1 MEGGAPEI
9 TVIIPVRNGASVLAR
24 QLSALVEQDSQVP
37 FEVVVADNGSDD
49 ETARIA
55 ADYSDRLSL
64 RVIDASAVTGA
75 SAARNEGARH
85 ARADRLAFL
94 DADDVA
100 GPGWLSALR
109 RAQEKH
115 PSAVLLGRLD
125 FSAAN
130 DPAVLRAYRYIT
142 DDPPAADVQSEAPRE
157 VDPAERTLPG
167 GNFSLSRDTWL
178 ELGGMREDFPYGAED
193 LDLGL
198 RASDAGHSVVFVP
211 DAVVHCSLRDTS
223 AGIFRQQRQWSRAR
237 VLLAEQDP
245 MHRLGSPS
253 VRASASL
260 LVRSVARAIPESLG
274 RRDLRPL
281 ANDLGISL
289 GRLEGAVTAR
299 RVRQTTP

>member
-109 RAQEKH
+109 RAQ
-115 PSAVLLGRLD
+115 D
-125 FSAAN
+125 
-130 DPAVLRAYRYIT
+130 
-142 DDPPAADVQSEAPRE
+142 
-157 VDPAERTLPG
+157 
-167 GNFSLSRDTWL
+167 
-178 ELGGMREDFPYGAED
+178 
-193 LDLGL
+193 
-198 RASDAGHSVVFVP
+198 
-211 DAVVHCSLRDTS
+211 
-223 AGIFRQQRQWSRAR
+223 
-237 VLLAEQDP
+237 
-245 MHRLGSPS
+245 
-253 VRASASL
+253 
-260 LVRSVARAIPESLG
+260 
-274 RRDLRPL
+274 
-281 ANDLGISL
+281 
-289 GRLEGAVTAR
+289 
-299 RVRQTTP
+299 